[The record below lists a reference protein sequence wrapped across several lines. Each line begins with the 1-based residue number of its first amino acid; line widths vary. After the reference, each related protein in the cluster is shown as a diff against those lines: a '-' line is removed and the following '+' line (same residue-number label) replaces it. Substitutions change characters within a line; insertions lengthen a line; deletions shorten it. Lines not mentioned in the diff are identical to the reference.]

1 MMKKSQG
8 KERERK
14 KTGRCRWRRWNAC
27 VYIPFFPTWTRFDLD
42 NSFHCCGTIQT
53 GKAEPLSLSLC
64 LSSLLFIVHWSI
76 IQLSRVDD
84 RCKNDILASC
94 ALEREGEQVSLLL
107 ITPAQA
113 KKNLFIVSAIS
124 KKEENGSGLHLIG
137 APSCP
142 LKIYLWN
149 PSKSLGQGR

>member
-14 KTGRCRWRRWNAC
+14 KKREGVGGADGMR
-27 VYIPFFPTWTRFDLD
+27 VYI
-42 NSFHCCGTIQT
+42 FHSSPPGHGSISTIVFT
-53 GKAEPLSLSLC
+53 VVELFKPAKRNPSLSLC

-113 KKNLFIVSAIS
+113 KKNLFIVLGHFQKGRKWFWSTSYRCAQLPIKNLS
-124 KKEENGSGLHLIG
+124 VE
-137 APSCP
+137 P
-142 LKIYLWN
+142 LKV
-149 PSKSLGQGR
+149 SRTR

>member
-1 MMKKSQG
+1 MH
-8 KERERK
+8 
-14 KTGRCRWRRWNAC
+14 
-27 VYIPFFPTWTRFDLD
+27 VYI
-42 NSFHCCGTIQT
+42 FHSSPPGHGSISTIVFT
-53 GKAEPLSLSLC
+53 VVELFKPAKRNPSLSLC

-113 KKNLFIVSAIS
+113 KKNLFIVLGHFQKGRKWFWSTSYRCAQLPIKNLS
-124 KKEENGSGLHLIG
+124 VE
-137 APSCP
+137 P
-142 LKIYLWN
+142 LKV
-149 PSKSLGQGR
+149 SRTR

>member
-14 KTGRCRWRRWNAC
+14 KKREGVGGADGMR
-27 VYIPFFPTWTRFDLD
+27 VYI
-42 NSFHCCGTIQT
+42 FHSSPPGHGSISTIVFT
-53 GKAEPLSLSLC
+53 VVELFKPAKRNPSLSLC

>member
-113 KKNLFIVSAIS
+113 KKNLFIVLGHFQKGRKWFWSTSYRCAQLPIKNLS
-124 KKEENGSGLHLIG
+124 VE
-137 APSCP
+137 P
-142 LKIYLWN
+142 LKV
-149 PSKSLGQGR
+149 SRTR